1 MKNRNIYDYK
11 MQEYINK
18 KPRHI
23 KQMEEKSRLF
33 TKGRLD
39 KKRRHYKVQI

>member
-1 MKNRNIYDYK
+1 MDYK

-33 TKGRLD
+33 IKGRYIIGQKEKTL
-39 KKRRHYKVQI
+39 